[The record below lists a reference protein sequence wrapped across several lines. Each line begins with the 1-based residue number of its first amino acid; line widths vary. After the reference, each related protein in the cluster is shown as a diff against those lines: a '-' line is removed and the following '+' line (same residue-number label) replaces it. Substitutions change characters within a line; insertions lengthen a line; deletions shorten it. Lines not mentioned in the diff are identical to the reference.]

1 MVNNNSLYLSVTIYR
16 NTDMNNIEEIAQ
28 ITAGINDAQL
38 IEEFLYSILTKNE
51 IENVS
56 SRWEIV
62 KQLDQLISQRKIAKT
77 LHLSLC
83 KINRGSREL
92 KKKNS
97 PLKKILRMNKDL
109 QT

>member
-51 IENVS
+51 INNVS

-62 KQLDQLISQRKIAKT
+62 KRLEQGISQRKIANA

-83 KINRGSREL
+83 KITRGSREL
-92 KKKNS
+92 KNEKS
-97 PLKKILRMNKDL
+97 QLKKILRKYKKL
-109 QT
+109 KI

>member
-1 MVNNNSLYLSVTIYR
+1 MK
-16 NTDMNNIEEIAQ
+16 NIKELARIISEIE
-28 ITAGINDAQL
+28 DAQL

-62 KQLDQLISQRKIAKT
+62 KRLEKGISQRKIAKS

-83 KINRGSREL
+83 KITRGSREL
-92 KKKNS
+92 KKENS
-97 PLKKILRMNKDL
+97 PIKKILTLYRNVIRN
-109 QT
+109 

>member
-51 IENVS
+51 IKNVS

-62 KQLDQLISQRKIAKT
+62 KRLEQGISQRKIANA

-83 KINRGSREL
+83 KITRGSREL
-92 KKKNS
+92 KKEKS
-97 PLKKILRMNKDL
+97 PLKKILRKYKKL
-109 QT
+109 KI